1 MPAVAEAP
9 AKDLAALRSG
19 VALPSSSGDKPMA
32 SFMGIRLHLHHLGSG
47 LCAILAIVG

>member
-9 AKDLAALRSG
+9 AKDLAALRIG
-19 VALPSSSGDKPMA
+19 FALPSSSGDKPITG
-32 SFMGIRLHLHHLGSG
+32 FVGIRLHLHHLGRG